1 MTGRSS
7 TSTSCLPA
15 LRPTRAIGPV
25 TRADCQALV
34 HGWVNAGLSPRTVVR
49 IAASL
54 RSMFQ
59 HGLDAELI
67 CRNPA
72 ARLKLPHIDTVERP
86 RLTNDDLE
94 RLAAALGPQQA
105 VFMWCG
111 AVLGLRW
118 AETAGLTLGAVDTAR
133 ATVSVRSQIDRHGQV
148 TAPKTVASRRTLAAP
163 RWLVDD
169 LDDLAALPALPA
181 RRGVAAADL
190 DTLIFVNRN
199 GAPLDYNNWR
209 PRIWLPATTETE
221 LAGLRYHDLR
231 SLAASALVARR
242 RRRAHRHAPPRA
254 HHTHHDPRRLRQ
266 GRRRPRPRAADAV
279 SARLGPRR

>member
-169 LDDLAALPALPA
+169 LPA

-231 SLAASALVARR
+231 SLAASALVAAGVDVRT
-242 RRRAHRHAPPRA
+242 AMH
-254 HHTHHDPRRLRQ
+254 
-266 GRRRPRPRAADAV
+266 
-279 SARLGPRR
+279 RLGHTTPHPP